1 MKLSVP
7 TFWGRAGFSLQ
18 RRLQPPSGPGLKPR
32 LQAKACSTILLF
44 TLPLAA
50 QTVDQCTTL
59 HKHGDAGEKACW
71 ERLNRS
77 SDPAVRG
84 DALFALKDYDGA
96 NEAFR
101 AAEKARPKDAN
112 VKVRWGILMLEAPNG
127 NPQTAAD
134 LFNEALELDKNN
146 ARALLGLAE
155 VAEDSYEGKAVEYA
169 EKALAADPKLYEAHE
184 LMARIALEDNNEPKA
199 VEEAKK
205 AVAISGEALDAMA
218 ILATVDWLDDKP
230 APVPPGSIEARSEWI
245 DKILKVN
252 PHYGEAYAL
261 AGHFFDINRRY
272 VADIAYYRKALELN
286 PDLQSARSQ
295 LGINLMRLGENDEAY
310 KLLMQAWDANWH
322 DLPTANTLKL
332 MDSYKNFVT
341 VKTPSGRGVLKLPKK
356 EEALVKPYLEAELD
370 KIIETYDKKYNYK
383 YPGTVHVEVYPDHE
397 DFAVRT
403 VGMPGLG
410 ALGVTFD
417 NPVVLEG
424 RGIVAMDSPSA
435 SDPQRKPGSFH
446 WATTL
451 WHEMS
456 HVYVLSMTQDRV
468 PRWFT
473 EGLAVYEETA
483 TNKDWGDRLDPPS
496 IEAIK
501 DHKLLPVADLDR
513 GYIHPSYPDQVIVS
527 YFQGGRVI
535 TYIVEK
541 WGYGTVLNMIHDY
554 ADRMSTPEVIEKEL
568 KMKPED
574 FDKQFLPWLEAQTK
588 TTVDGF
594 ENWTKRVR
602 ELNENAKNKDWP
614 AVIKEGLEIRD
625 IYSDFVEAGSVYE
638 ALDRAYE
645 ATGEKA
651 KGMEQLERYAEVGG
665 RDPDTLDHLADL
677 QAEAGDKRGAAR
689 TLERLNYVYVRDEH
703 AHQKLGDLELELNNP
718 TAAIREYQ
726 AVLAG
731 KPVDPAGAHFQL
743 AKALQAAKRPAEA
756 RDEVFSALELA
767 PEYKPAQKLLLELSN
782 VK

>member
-1 MKLSVP
+1 MKTRLSVVS
-7 TFWGRAGFSLQ
+7 FQLSASL
-18 RRLQPPSGPGLKPR
+18 
-32 LQAKACSTILLF
+32 LLCAA
-44 TLPLAA
+44 LSA
-50 QTVDQCTTL
+50 QTVDQCEAL
-59 HKHGDAGEKACW
+59 QKHGDAGEKACW
-71 ERLNRS
+71 ERLSRS
-77 SDPAVRG
+77 NDPAVRG
-84 DALFALKDYDGA
+84 QALFGLKDYDGA
-96 NEAFR
+96 NLAFR
-101 AAEKARPKDAN
+101 EAEKARPKDAN
-112 VKVRWGILMLEAPNG
+112 VKVRWGYLNLDAPVG

-134 LFNEALELDKNN
+134 LFNEALGIDKNN
-146 ARALLGLAE
+146 PRALLGLAR
-155 VAEDSYEGKAVEYA
+155 VAEDSYEGKAAEYA
-169 EKALAADPKLYEAHE
+169 QKALVADPKLYEAHE
-184 LMARIALEDNNEPKA
+184 LMAQIALEDNNEPRA
-199 VEEAKK
+199 VEEARK

-218 ILATVDWLDDKP
+218 VLATVDWLDDKP
-230 APVPPGSIEARSEWI
+230 APVPPGSIETRSEWI

-252 PHYGEAYAL
+252 PHYGEAFAL

-295 LGINLMRLGENDEAY
+295 LGINLMRLGQNDEAY
-310 KLLMQAWDANWH
+310 KLLMQAWEAGWRDH
-322 DLPTANTLKL
+322 PTDDTLTL
-332 MDSYKNFVT
+332 MDSYKNFDI
-341 VKTPSGRGVLKLPKK
+341 VKTPSGRGVLKLQKK
-356 EEALVKPYLEAELD
+356 EEALLKPYLEAELD

-383 YPGTVHVEVYPDHE
+383 LPGTVQVEAYPDHE

-403 VGMPGLG
+403 VGVPGLG

-417 NPVVLEG
+417 NV
-424 RGIVAMDSPSA
+424 VAMDSPSA
-435 SDPQRKPGSFH
+435 SDAQRKPGDFH

-496 IEAIK
+496 IQAIK
-501 DHKLLPVADLDR
+501 NHKLLPVADLDR
-513 GYIHPSYPDQVIVS
+513 GYIHPTYPEQVIVS

-554 ADRMSTPEVIEKEL
+554 ANRMSTPEVIEKEL
-568 KMKPED
+568 KIKPED

-594 ENWTKRVR
+594 EGWTKRVR
-602 ELNENAKNKDWP
+602 GLNENAKNKDWA
-614 AVIKEGLEIRD
+614 AVIKEGSEIRD
-625 IYSDFVEAGSVYE
+625 IYPDFVEAGSVYE

-651 KGMEQLERYAEVGG
+651 KGLEQLARYAEVGG
-665 RDPDTLDHLADL
+665 RNPDALNHLADL

-689 TLERLNYVYVRDEH
+689 TLERLNYVYLRDDH

-743 AKALQAAKRPAEA
+743 AKALQAAKRTTEA
-756 RDEVFSALELA
+756 REEVFTALELA
-767 PEYKPAQKLLLELSN
+767 PEYKPAQKLLLELTN